1 MKLLAIET
9 ATEACSAAL
18 WVEGAVHERFEVA
31 PRRHGELILPM
42 VEALLGEAQL
52 TLSELDALAF
62 GRGPGAFTGVRIA
75 TGIVQGL
82 AFGAEIPVVPVST
95 LAALALG
102 AMRAQGVTQVLAA
115 LDARMN
121 EVYWGAYIASGQG
134 VRLIGTEQVGAAQV
148 IAAEFAASEA
158 VAGQGHTAGDG
169 EQTWLGAGSGW
180 QVHGEALSAPLA
192 TVLRAADAACL
203 PHAREVARLGVE
215 GFAGGQAVAAELAL
229 PVYLRN
235 DVAWKRS
242 VPVTDVK

>member
-18 WVEGAVHERFEVA
+18 WVEGTVHERFEVA

-75 TGIVQGL
+75 TGVVQGL

-102 AMRAQGVTQVLAA
+102 AMCAQGVTQVLAA

-158 VAGQGHTAGDG
+158 VAGQGHAAGDG
-169 EQTWLGAGSGW
+169 ERMWLGAGSGW
-180 QVHGEALSAPLA
+180 QVHGDALNAPLA

-215 GFAGGQAVAAELAL
+215 GFADGQAVAAELAL